1 MHLEPGLSHEASF
14 AIFVLTF
21 IRFNG
26 EMGEVVSFHVSL
38 CFEDAAAVF
47 VGAREDS

>member
-1 MHLEPGLSHEASF
+1 MHLEPGLSYKASY

-21 IRFNG
+21 IRFN
-26 EMGEVVSFHVSL
+26 EKMGEVVSSHVSL
-38 CFEDAAAVF
+38 CFEAAAARF